1 MTYTIYHNP
10 NCSKSRKTL
19 EILKTKVTDI
29 RIVEYLKTPPDQ
41 NELRDIIN
49 KLNIKPKEL
58 IRFNDY
64 KAKELRVSFEDDFS
78 LEEWISILV
87 NNPKLIERPI
97 VVFEERGIIG
107 RPPEN
112 VLKLF

>member
-49 KLNIKPKEL
+49 KLNK
-58 IRFNDY
+58 IR
-64 KAKELRVSFEDDFS
+64 
-78 LEEWISILV
+78 I
-87 NNPKLIERPI
+87 
-97 VVFEERGIIG
+97 
-107 RPPEN
+107 
-112 VLKLF
+112 